1 MEPLEECFQP
11 TPTTGAVM
19 THTLT
24 ASLLGLQQEVCT
36 SVLTIHAEKACKKI
50 QHEDQSLIAMNIYS
64 LSLSSPN
71 ARAPVAPQKEY
82 LSGIDWLNL

>member
-24 ASLLGLQQEVCT
+24 NSQFVGLAARST

-50 QHEDQSLIAMNIYS
+50 QHEDQSLI
-64 LSLSSPN
+64 
-71 ARAPVAPQKEY
+71 
-82 LSGIDWLNL
+82 